1 MASFGNPKVR
11 FGHKNTALHSGK
23 RITCGNTFK
32 VNCSKDRE
40 MDVSTSALVDGIA
53 DCLNGL
59 SACSFVVVVVILCM
73 VHASE
78 LLN

>member
-11 FGHKNTALHSGK
+11 FVHKNTALHSGK

-53 DCLNGL
+53 DCLNGS
-59 SACSFVVVVVILCM
+59 SACSFVVVVILCM

>member
-11 FGHKNTALHSGK
+11 FGHLNTALHSGL

-32 VNCSKDRE
+32 VNCSIDRE

-53 DCLNGL
+53 DCLNG
-59 SACSFVVVVVILCM
+59 SSNYSFVVVILCM
-73 VHASE
+73 VHSSE